1 MIGKNKPFFVG
12 TLENYPSGGIRSRE
26 HIDLRR
32 DINLDVLSSIYHAMV
47 YRVFRVSWVG
57 KNLICA
63 GPMRLM
69 SH

>member
-26 HIDLRR
+26 LIDLSR
-32 DINLDVLSSIYHAMV
+32 DINLNVLSSIYHAMV
-47 YRVFRVSWVG
+47 YRVFKVSWVG
-57 KNLICA
+57 KNLIYA
-63 GPMRLM
+63 SLMRLM